1 MVEEFY
7 NREYSESIADD
18 KKEMSQEEMRFMQ
31 NAKETVRL
39 ENGNYQ
45 ISLPFKDRDILV
57 PNNKTQV
64 LQGASCSKK
73 RLQRHHRFGKTTK
86 PSWKTC

>member
-45 ISLPFKDRDILV
+45 ISLPLKDRDILV

-64 LQGASCSKK
+64 LQRASCLKK
-73 RLQRHHRFGKTTK
+73 RFRRHQRFGKTTK